1 MNCVIMLILE
11 ERIHKSSVIKLLNFS
26 LYSYPFV
33 SSHYDH
39 AYEFF
44 TLMSTVNLID
54 GFAQRGVK
62 FSHHQATG
70 THCDR
75 ELYNCTRLLLL
86 PSGDAIV
93 TTELLHF
100 DPPPFLF
107 HDPYI
112 IPFKA
117 APNGNSASQTGIP

>member
-1 MNCVIMLILE
+1 MLE
-11 ERIHKSSVIKLLNFS
+11 ECINKSSVIELLKFR

-33 SSHYDH
+33 SSHYNH
-39 AYEFF
+39 AYKFF
-44 TLMSTVNLID
+44 TLMFAVHLID
-54 GFAQRGVK
+54 GFALRVAK

-93 TTELLHF
+93 TTELLPF
-100 DPPPFLF
+100 DPPFLVSRPLYNPF
-107 HDPYI
+107 
-112 IPFKA
+112 
-117 APNGNSASQTGIP
+117 